1 MNYHKRMIKEFK
13 VNDILS
19 AVNSIAQKEIRKDD
33 AKVIKRNPEYSMNRQ
48 VKTNKSEI
56 LVLEQMIE

>member
-1 MNYHKRMIKEFK
+1 MIKEFK

-19 AVNSIAQKEIRKDD
+19 AVNSIAEKEIRKDD
-33 AKVIKRNPEYSMNRQ
+33 GKVIKRNPEYSVNRQ